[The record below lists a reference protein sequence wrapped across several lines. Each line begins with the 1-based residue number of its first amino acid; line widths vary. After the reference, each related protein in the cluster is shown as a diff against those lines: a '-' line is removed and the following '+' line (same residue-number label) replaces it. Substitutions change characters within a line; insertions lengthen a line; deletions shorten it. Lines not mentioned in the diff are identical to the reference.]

1 MANIKYVLD
10 FCLNLLNIRLS
21 FPPFSFTL
29 YQFFLA
35 MLVMAIV
42 VSFVLRILG

>member
-10 FCLNLLNIRLS
+10 FCIDLFNTRLS

-29 YQFFLA
+29 YQYFLA
-35 MLVMAIV
+35 LLVMAV
-42 VSFVLRILG
+42 VVFFVHKIIG